1 MIKIE
6 NLWKKFGGHQI
17 LKGLNLEIPDG
28 ELMVIIGPSGC
39 GKSVLLKHMI
49 GLLKPDEGKI
59 FIDGTDI
66 TVLKEKDLKK
76 IRFMFGMVFQ
86 GGALFDSLTVGEN
99 VAFGLRMHT
108 DMKESE
114 IVKTVNEKLELV
126 GLKGI
131 YDSKVDEISGGMRK
145 RVALARAIVRNP
157 RIILYDEPTT
167 GVDVAMIDNVNRLIR
182 DLQNR
187 LKVISVVVTHD
198 LENAYKIA
206 DRIAVFHDGKIAY
219 IGTVEEMKGKEE
231 EILNKY
237 MKIVQA

>member
-6 NLWKKFGGHQI
+6 NLRKKFGHHEV
-17 LKGLNLEIPDG
+17 LKGLNLQIMDG

-49 GLLKPDEGKI
+49 GLLRPDEGKI

-66 TVLKEKDLKK
+66 SLLNEEELKK
-76 IRFMFGMVFQ
+76 IRFKFGMVFQ
-86 GGALFDSLTVGEN
+86 GGALFDSLSVGEN

-108 DMKESE
+108 DMNEAE
-114 IVKTVNEKLELV
+114 IYKTVNEKLELV

-131 YDSKVDEISGGMRK
+131 YDSKIEEISGGMRK
-145 RVALARAIVRNP
+145 RVALARAIVMNP

-206 DRIAVFHDGKIAY
+206 DRIAVFHEGNIAY
-219 IGTVEEMKGKEE
+219 IDTVEEMKKREE

-237 MKIVQA
+237 MKIVQ